1 MTTRSRKPGPSTG
14 HSGRP
19 ADTSPPAGT
28 SARARSTSPVMTSR
42 VAEKNELASLND
54 RFVVYIDRVRH
65 LEADNERLTKIT
77 DEQEDSLRREVT
89 NVKDIYDRE
98 LTEARRLLDQLA
110 QEKAKYQLEVNK
122 LQSLVEDLQAKYFCH
137 CSLLIFCILLVNYLH

>member
-1 MTTRSRKPGPSTG
+1 MTTRSRKPGPLTA

-77 DEQEDSLRREVT
+77 SEQEDSLRREVS

-98 LTEARRLLDQLA
+98 LAEARRLLDQLA

-122 LQSLVEDLQAKYFCH
+122 LQSLVEDLQAK
-137 CSLLIFCILLVNYLH
+137 

>member
-1 MTTRSRKPGPSTG
+1 
-14 HSGRP
+14 
-19 ADTSPPAGT
+19 
-28 SARARSTSPVMTSR
+28 MTSR

-77 DEQEDSLRREVT
+77 SEQEDSLRREVS

-98 LTEARRLLDQLA
+98 LAEARRLLDQLA

-122 LQSLVEDLQAKYFCH
+122 LQSLVEDLQAK
-137 CSLLIFCILLVNYLH
+137 

>member
-1 MTTRSRKPGPSTG
+1 
-14 HSGRP
+14 
-19 ADTSPPAGT
+19 
-28 SARARSTSPVMTSR
+28 MTSR

-77 DEQEDSLRREVT
+77 SEQDSSLRREVS

-98 LTEARRLLDQLA
+98 LAEARRLLDQLA

-122 LQSLVEDLQAKYFCH
+122 LQSLVEDLQAK
-137 CSLLIFCILLVNYLH
+137 